1 MEIDDDLK
9 LLAETDET
17 YASFSA
23 ELDYEKDKI
32 KHTKGMFVTKS
43 NSSVSKAQEE
53 FYGSEE
59 YKIAIEK
66 IFGSQTSV
74 NLLRNKRA
82 TAMLRIDVW
91 RTLEASRRKG
101 NIQ

>member
-1 MEIDDDLK
+1 
-9 LLAETDET
+9 
-17 YASFSA
+17 
-23 ELDYEKDKI
+23 
-32 KHTKGMFVTKS
+32 MFVTKS

-53 FYGSEE
+53 FYASEE

>member
-1 MEIDDDLK
+1 MDIENDLQY
-9 LLAETDET
+9 LAETDEQ
-17 YASFSA
+17 YASASA

-43 NSSVSKAQEE
+43 NASVSKAQEE
-53 FYGSEE
+53 FYGNEE

-66 IFGSQTSV
+66 IFGSQTTV

-82 TAMLRIDVW
+82 TAILRIDVW

-101 NIQ
+101 NI